1 MAPTSD
7 RGLLARILQTPQ
19 LERVVPRLEAQV
31 VHRLIEAC
39 GLEDSA
45 SLVALLTPQQ
55 LTGVFDFDLWN
66 AAHPGADDRF
76 DATRFA
82 RWLEVIVE
90 SGVAAGAAKLAD
102 MDAGLITAAFA
113 QHVFV
118 FDLAALPA
126 TGGRPRPNA
135 EIGGYLVVP
144 KGGDAWDALVEVL
157 SALDANHQAC
167 FHRVMQGCRRLSN
180 SAPEIDGLHALLG
193 ADAQTMF
200 DLAASRDE
208 RREQSGYLSAP
219 QARAFL
225 TMSRQLRRDGDPP
238 PGVHAIARAYFRE
251 IATPAPAA
259 PQPAPGQASVEAGA
273 AAVVELLVDAGVLP
287 RPPRALLEA
296 ADAGS
301 SRLSHIRAQL
311 TGAAAR
317 GPESFA
323 TRNGELAFLANA
335 VVAGGSVQ
343 GRAFT
348 PEEASE
354 AVLSTC
360 NLGLENWPASWPA
373 PDDYVAEHGL
383 IGVFQFGWSVLHQDV
398 SLYAAEQLVA
408 VLAKLRVGDRETQ
421 AALTGL
427 RREMAK
433 QWKAGTPWR
442 ARRSLEVIAMLDMP
456 AWAALLALCD
466 ECPVLAAATAASL
479 GSGVRQVSATA
490 FEFISE
496 NRQIASVRAFMTAL
510 PETLRG

>member
-19 LERVVPRLEAQV
+19 LERVVPRLEPHV

-55 LTGVFDFDLWN
+55 LTRVFDFDLWN

-82 RWLEVIVE
+82 RWVEVIAE

-102 MDAGLITAAFA
+102 MDAGLVTAAFA
-113 QHVFV
+113 HHLFV
-118 FDLAALPA
+118 FDPA
-126 TGGRPRPNA
+126 TLPKAGGRPSA
-135 EIGGYLVVP
+135 EIGGYLVVA
-144 KGGDAWDALVEVL
+144 KGRDAWDAMVDVL

-180 SAPEIDGLHALLG
+180 SAPEIDGLDRLLG

-238 PGVHAIARAYFRE
+238 TGAHAIARAYFRE
-251 IATPAPAA
+251 IATPAPPE
-259 PQPAPGQASVEAGA
+259 PQPAPGQASVEAEA
-273 AAVVELLVDAGVLP
+273 AAMVDLLVDAGVLP

-296 ADAGS
+296 GDAGS
-301 SRLSHIRAQL
+301 SRLSHIRGLLA
-311 TGAAAR
+311 GVAAR
-317 GPESFA
+317 DPESFS

-335 VVAGGSVQ
+335 IVAGGSVQ

-354 AVLSTC
+354 AALSTC

-373 PDDYVAEHGL
+373 PDEYVAEHGL

-433 QWKAGTPWR
+433 QVKAGTPWR
-442 ARRSLEVIAMLDMP
+442 ARRYLEVIAILDMP

-466 ECPVLAAATAASL
+466 ECPVLAAAAAASL

-510 PETLRG
+510 PETLR